1 MERFPL
7 WRNLFYDT
15 QQTEQEG
22 INQAAHNLPLVLRI
36 RFNQLLSQ
44 QSMIFL
50 ESLHTRFIDMNNRTV
65 LQVEGNIYHITDM
78 QHAPGYLRR
87 KTDRFRR
94 EVDTEQTI
102 VHDGIRLANDNIIR
116 RGCSFLF
123 IRTHSHASLLDDD
136 NQQEIHLDGLQ
147 LREVAQVIN
156 DNDIIIGIANKLHV
170 CQLVLP

>member
-36 RFNQLLSQ
+36 RFNQRLSQ

-65 LQVEGNIYHITDM
+65 LQVEGNVYNITGM
-78 QHAPGYLRR
+78 QHAPGYLTGKTCLLSQSDAADEAEDLESGR
-87 KTDRFRR
+87 KS
-94 EVDTEQTI
+94 
-102 VHDGIRLANDNIIR
+102 DG
-116 RGCSFLF
+116 
-123 IRTHSHASLLDDD
+123 
-136 NQQEIHLDGLQ
+136 
-147 LREVAQVIN
+147 
-156 DNDIIIGIANKLHV
+156 
-170 CQLVLP
+170 